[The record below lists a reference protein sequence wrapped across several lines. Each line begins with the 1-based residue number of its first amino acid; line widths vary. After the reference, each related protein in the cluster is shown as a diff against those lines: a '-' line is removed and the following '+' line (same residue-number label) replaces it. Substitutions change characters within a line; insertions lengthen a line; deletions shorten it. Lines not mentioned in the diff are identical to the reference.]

1 MDRASTAVV
10 PEERRSA
17 SGSEPGA
24 GLTALLED
32 LFPAGIRT
40 AAERISDRV
49 DELLPAERPA
59 IATAVASR
67 QFEFATGR
75 VLARRLL
82 AELGRPDFALV
93 RDDDRVPRWPE
104 GFVGSI
110 SHSGSLCVASVARA
124 SAFAGI
130 GLDLEPDEPVD
141 SDIERVVCR
150 GGEHDWVAAAT
161 GDDRGRRRR
170 IVFSVKEAVYK
181 AFYPRTREFWS
192 FQDVTVSIDLERG
205 RYRAE
210 LPASAGVDTVEGRI
224 HRQAGWILSALAVP
238 VEVVR
243 EGG

>member
-1 MDRASTAVV
+1 M
-10 PEERRSA
+10 PEESA
-17 SGSEPGA
+17 PGSGRGA
-24 GLTALLED
+24 GLASLLE
-32 LFPAGIRT
+32 LFPIGIRT
-40 AAERISDRV
+40 AVDRISDRV

-75 VLARRLL
+75 VLARQLL
-82 AELGRPDFALV
+82 AELGAPDLALV
-93 RDDDRVPRWPE
+93 RDDDRVPCWPE

-124 SAFAGI
+124 DSFAGI

-141 SDIERVVCR
+141 ADIERVVCR
-150 GGEHDWVAAAT
+150 DAEHDWVAAVT

-170 IVFSVKEAVYK
+170 IVFSIKEAVYK

-205 RYRAE
+205 RYRAQ
-210 LPASAGVDTVEGRI
+210 LPESAGVATAEGRI
-224 HRQAGWILSALAVP
+224 HRQGGWILSALAVP
-238 VEVVR
+238 AEAVR
-243 EGG
+243 RGG

>member
-1 MDRASTAVV
+1 MA
-10 PEERRSA
+10 EEREDS
-17 SGSEPGA
+17 SGPRAGA
-24 GLTALLED
+24 GLAGLLEG
-32 LFPAGIRT
+32 LFPVGVRI

-49 DELLPAERPA
+49 ADLLPAERPG

-67 QFEFATGR
+67 QHEFATGR

-93 RDDDRVPRWPE
+93 RDQDRVPRWPD

-110 SHSGSLCVASVARA
+110 SHSGSLCVASVGLA
-124 SAFAGI
+124 SEFAGI

-150 GGEHDWVAAAT
+150 DAEHDWVAAAT

-192 FQDVTVSIDLERG
+192 FQDVTVSIDLEAG

-210 LPASAGVDTVEGRI
+210 LPESAGVASAAGRI
-224 HRQAGWILSALAVP
+224 HREGGWILSALAVP
-238 VEVVR
+238 A
-243 EGG
+243 EGVNRGGR

>member
-1 MDRASTAVV
+1 MS
-10 PEERRSA
+10 EESRSA
-17 SGSEPGA
+17 SDSVQQTGLA
-24 GLTALLED
+24 GLLED
-32 LFPAGIRT
+32 LFPDGVRT
-40 AAERISDRV
+40 AADRISDRV
-49 DELLPAERPA
+49 DELLPDERPA
-59 IATAVASR
+59 IATAVPSR

-75 VLARRLL
+75 VLARKLL
-82 AELGRPDFALV
+82 AEFGAPDFALG
-93 RDDDRVPRWPE
+93 RDDDRVPRWPD

-110 SHSGSLCVASVARA
+110 SHSGSLCVAAVARA

-150 GGEHDWVAAAT
+150 DGEHDWVGAVT

-210 LPASAGVDTVEGRI
+210 LPESAGVATAEGRI
-224 HRQAGWILSALAVP
+224 HRQGGWILSALAVP
-238 VEVVR
+238 AEAVR
-243 EGG
+243 PGG